1 LLTFLAYYIKNR
13 LELISKIHT
22 IKHLKKKKILEIG
35 KYSYGIPHI
44 YFWDYET
51 KLIIGKFCSISST
64 ANFLLGGN
72 HRKEWISTFPFNAF
86 SDFSVNVQHEIG
98 YTSTKGDIIVG
109 NDVWIGHGAIIM
121 SGVEIGD
128 GAIIGAGSL
137 ISKNIEAYAIYVG
150 NPAQK
155 IGYRFDSE
163 VIEKLIKIR
172 WWDNSKIKINRMI
185 EHLSKSPSESLD
197 KLLSLD
203 KELDA

>member
-1 LLTFLAYYIKNR
+1 MQ
-13 LELISKIHT
+13 
-22 IKHLKKKKILEIG
+22 KKKILEIG
-35 KYSYGIPHI
+35 KYSYGTPHI
-44 YFWDYET
+44 HFWDYET

-86 SDFSVNVQHEIG
+86 SDFSFNVQHKIG

-109 NDVWIGHGAIIM
+109 NDVWIGHSAIIM
-121 SGVEIGD
+121 SGVQIGD

-137 ISKNIEAYAIYVG
+137 VSKNIEAYSIYVG

-172 WWDNSKIKINRMI
+172 WWDNSKIKIDRMI
-185 EHLSKSPSESLD
+185 EHLSKPPNESLD